1 MFVPSDQQSRDE
13 PGGADDEAPEEADA
27 AAARTRE
34 QDPDAP
40 GLGAVQGDEPEEIP
54 EPNEPG

>member
-1 MFVPSDQQSRDE
+1 VPSDERSRDE
-13 PGGADDEAPEEADA
+13 PGGPDDEAAEKADE

-40 GLGAVQGDEPEEIP
+40 GLGAVQGDEREDIP
-54 EPNEPG
+54 EPNEPS